1 MSWGNSAGGLQQQ
14 VSIRTAPDLLKMK
27 PTQEQQDMDEGGRV
41 TLSLPRVPAGV
52 AVRSV
57 VFDTHTHTNAHA
69 TIFNG
74 NI

>member
-27 PTQEQQDMDEGGRV
+27 PTQEQHEMDEGGRI

-57 VFDTHTHTNAHA
+57 GFGSHMQSVYVEST
-69 TIFNG
+69 
-74 NI
+74 